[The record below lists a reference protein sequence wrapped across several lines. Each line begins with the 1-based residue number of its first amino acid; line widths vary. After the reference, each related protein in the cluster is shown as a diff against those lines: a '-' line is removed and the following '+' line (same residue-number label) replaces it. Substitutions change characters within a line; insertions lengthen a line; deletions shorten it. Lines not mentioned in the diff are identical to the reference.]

1 MSDVIL
7 VLFPPEVVAA
17 RDYQESIVFDILAH
31 RSVDDDSTHQVV
43 SNLEFQV
50 QFSRVTQWLP
60 YAKVKHLRLLDDYA
74 SQAGFPS
81 PCFLHMSTC
90 RIY

>member
-43 SNLEFQV
+43 SNLE
-50 QFSRVTQWLP
+50 
-60 YAKVKHLRLLDDYA
+60 Y
-74 SQAGFPS
+74 
-81 PCFLHMSTC
+81 
-90 RIY
+90 